1 MEIKSKDIEL
11 DELKRWMTGRWIG
24 VLARLGN
31 ETLVDAVRRWEAKP
45 TATTHGPCPVHG
57 GANGDAFRLFPQGA
71 RNGGADE
78 TGGGYCNTCRA
89 FQDGFKLLMESN
101 GWSFQETLLEVA
113 RASGFRPGARPEDLR
128 TPPIQAKDASAQI
141 EEDRRKHWSLRKIH
155 QGSVPV
161 HAQGN
166 ATAALVR
173 KYLQSRGITQIP
185 ITGDLRAH
193 PGLFY
198 RPKDQEPAHLA
209 GAYPAM
215 VAVVR
220 DPSGKAVSLH
230 RTWLTAD
237 GRKAP
242 LAQPRREV
250 SRPSYFSTH
259 GAAIRLGAPNGVLGV
274 AEGIETALS
283 AQQAT
288 GLAVWSTLNATLME
302 QLEVPDT
309 VGMVVIFADKDRA
322 TVNGKHAGQSAAAK
336 LAERLIVQGRD
347 VVICVPPEAIAEG
360 DKGVDW
366 NDILMRHGPEGFPG
380 YLRHLGDTAV
390 ACDARPALRVV
401 QG

>member
-24 VLARLGN
+24 VLAQLGN
-31 ETLVDAVRRWEAKP
+31 EALVDAVRRWEAKP
-45 TATTHGPCPVHG
+45 SAITHGPCPVHG
-57 GANGDAFRLFPQGA
+57 GTHGDAFRLFQQGA

-89 FQDGFKLLMESN
+89 FQDGFKLLMASN
-101 GWSFQETLLEVA
+101 HWSFQDTLLAVA
-113 RASGFRPGARPEDLR
+113 RASGFRPGARPEELR
-128 TPPIQAKDASAQI
+128 TRPAPEKAASTQA
-141 EEDRRKHWSLRKIH
+141 EEDRRKHWSLRKVH
-155 QGSVPV
+155 KGSVPV
-161 HAQGN
+161 HSQGD

-173 KYLQSRGITQIP
+173 KYLQSRGITEIP
-185 ITGDLRAH
+185 RTADLRAH

-198 RPKDQEPAHLA
+198 RPKDEEPAHLA
-209 GAYPAM
+209 GTYPAM

-220 DPSGKAVSLH
+220 GPDGKAVSLH

-259 GAAIRLGAPNGVLGV
+259 GAAIRLGTPHSVLGV

-302 QLEVPDT
+302 KLEVPET
-309 VGMVVIFADKDRA
+309 VRMVVIFADKDR
-322 TVNGKHAGQSAAAK
+322 TINGKHAGQSGAAK
-336 LAERLIVQGRD
+336 LAERLIAQGRD
-347 VVICVPPEAIAEG
+347 VVICMPPDAIAEG
-360 DKGVDW
+360 SKGVDW
-366 NDILMRHGPEGFPG
+366 NDILMLHGPEGFPG
-380 YLRHLGDTAV
+380 YLRHLADAGV
-390 ACDARPALRVV
+390 ACDARPRLKVA